1 MSYARAVTVLVC
13 SSILWM
19 GVAAGEN
26 ATREQWIARIE
37 AQYMPVKLSA
47 DSPVITSMVDQAKKA
62 NPTAPTE
69 IWPIVQSE
77 LAASFKEVVF
87 GKGSAIERIIRHAL
101 EPMSVGAMQRL
112 SQLLDD
118 PLYKQ
123 FTAAMSDPTAQ
134 KEAQTAIMRAGLELG
149 PVFNEILTRHQLR
162 GVY

>member
-1 MSYARAVTVLVC
+1 
-13 SSILWM
+13 
-19 GVAAGEN
+19 
-26 ATREQWIARIE
+26 
-37 AQYMPVKLSA
+37 
-47 DSPVITSMVDQAKKA
+47 MVDQAKKA